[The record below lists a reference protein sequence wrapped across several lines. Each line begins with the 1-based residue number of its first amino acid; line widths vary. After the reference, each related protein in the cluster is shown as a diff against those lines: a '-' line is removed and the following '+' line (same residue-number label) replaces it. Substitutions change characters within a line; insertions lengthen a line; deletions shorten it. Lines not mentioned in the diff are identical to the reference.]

1 MTLPSYIKPIFTDKS
16 LSTDG
21 ITIVLSTRARVK
33 LGEIHNIDYSSIN
46 NTCELINGNS
56 LSFDVYKTLN
66 GEDEPLWDQI
76 MDLKL
81 IYVPELDDYLE
92 ITITDTDSLNQKKS
106 VSAVSAG
113 IAELSQTYIHNFEA
127 NTEADI
133 ERPDYVVTKFY
144 DPINPKGSL
153 LHRILEKTPQYSLG
167 YVDDS
172 LKNLQ
177 RTITCDGESVWDL
190 LSNTVANAFNCMFLV
205 DNLTKKLYAIDL
217 EINCQDCGERFEY
230 APEDEVGVCPN
241 CGGSNLSYFGKDTT
255 LYADKENLTDEITVT
270 VNAESIKNTLKLAA
284 GDDLMTAT
292 VRALNPNGTDY
303 INKFNAESFEDMP
316 TQLVDKIISY
326 QQLYD
331 SLQPTYQTIMENL
344 YNAYDW
350 KLWYESVM
358 MPGGTAP
365 DGTVMAGQRPQIEVT
380 AATEAAKLTTA
391 TLSPVAM
398 TSISAS
404 TQKKTVDNA
413 VCALARTLVYSG
425 YVKVEVNSSTWSY
438 VSGSTRGT
446 WRGTLK
452 ITTFSSMNK
461 EDGERDTAITSSL
474 VLAVNDDYE
483 TYINQYLYKN
493 VAAAAERDDGTIY
506 DVLKINSL
514 ANYKEAIKVYCAN
527 RLESFRDALE
537 GCLGILAGEVNG
549 KKAQAVSDFK
559 SEIYDPYKA
568 KLDATVQELNR
579 RNASITFWDEQIT
592 NYSRRKSAIQTQ
604 LDFRKYLGE
613 NLYKIYCA
621 YRREDRY
628 ENSNYISDGLDNA
641 QTFARAREF
650 LTAAQKQMNILTTP
664 QYTVSFNLFNI
675 LNKGGFSD
683 EVSKFVL
690 GNWMRVRA
698 DGKLFRVRMI
708 KYSYNLGNLN
718 EIQVEFSNVTR
729 ADGVVSDI
737 QSILNS
743 AKSMA
748 TSYGTTGNM
757 AQAGQFA
764 ADTDKAF
771 YRSGLIDANKR
782 IKMNNDETITMD
794 KFGVLAREYDD
805 VTETYKD
812 EQLRITHNILAFTA
826 DGWDSVEVA
835 LGKHTYVTFNE
846 STKKY
851 VNNEAYGLSARFV
864 QAGQING
871 SQITGGDIY
880 STALLNSVP
889 VTHIDLDNGTFSFA
903 GGKLTYENNTLT
915 MLNGT
920 IKAGHIY
927 SSDGST
933 THINLDNGTFS
944 FAGGQLTYKNGTLSL
959 TGDVNA
965 TGGSIDGNNC
975 SITNI
980 SGGNIKS
987 GTITG
992 TQISAGAISTA
1003 KLAANAVTAEKIQ
1016 AGTITAT
1023 EIALNTITAAE
1034 IAAGAIGTSELQAN
1048 AVTAGKI
1055 DSGAITADKIAA
1067 RTITAN
1073 KIEAGAITAYE
1084 IKSGTITAEKIQ
1096 AGTITGDKIAANTIT
1111 AAKINV
1117 DNLVVKALK
1126 SGTYIS
1132 SVGNIGFEI
1141 TSDGHVSAGAGSSIG
1156 VDSRMQFN
1164 DGFTSWHGNCFASPL
1179 YHAVGPK
1186 QHYCYSR
1193 DQKSK
1198 HEISFDWTDSAFE
1211 IYVDGSKVAT
1221 LNANFVGK

>member
-1 MTLPSYIKPIFTDKS
+1 MALPSYIKPIFTDKS
-16 LSTDG
+16 LNMDG
-21 ITIVLSTRARVK
+21 ITIVLSTRARVR
-33 LGEIHNIDYSSIN
+33 LGELRNVDRSSIH

-66 GEDEPLWDQI
+66 GEEEPLWDQI

-81 IYVPELDDYLE
+81 IYVPELNDYLE
-92 ITITDTDSLNQKKS
+92 ITITDTDALDQRKS
-106 VSAVSAG
+106 ISAVSAG

-144 DPINPKGSL
+144 DPINPEGSL

-177 RTITCDGESVWDL
+177 RTITCDGDSVWDL
-190 LSNTVANAFNCMFLV
+190 LSNTVAGAFNCMFLV
-205 DNLTKKLYAIDL
+205 DNMEKKLYAIDL

-230 APEDEVGVCPN
+230 APEDKVGVCPN
-241 CGGSNLSYFGKDTT
+241 CGGSNLTYFGKDTT
-255 LYADKENLTDEITVT
+255 LYADKENLTNEITVT
-270 VNAESIKNTLKLAA
+270 VDADSIKNTLKLVA

-316 TQLVDKIISY
+316 TELVDKIVSY
-326 QQLYD
+326 QELYD
-331 SLQPTYQTIMENL
+331 SLQPSYQMIMENL

-380 AATEAAKLTTA
+380 ARTEAAKLTTA

-398 TSISAS
+398 TSISSS

-425 YVKVEVNSSTWSY
+425 YVKVEVNSSEWSY
-438 VSGSTRGT
+438 VSGTTRGT

-452 ITTFSSMNK
+452 LTTFSSMNK
-461 EDGERDTAITSSL
+461 EDGERDTAITSNL

-506 DVLKINSL
+506 DVLKIDSITD
-514 ANYKEAIKVYCAN
+514 YKEAIKVYCAK
-527 RLESFRDALE
+527 RLESFRDAIE

-549 KKAQAVSDFK
+549 QKAQAVADFQT
-559 SEIYDPYKA
+559 EIYDPYKA
-568 KLDATVQELNR
+568 KLDATVAELNE
-579 RNASITFWDEQIT
+579 RNAMVTLWDEQIT
-592 NYSRRKSAIQTQ
+592 NYSREKSAIQTQ

-613 NLYKIYCA
+613 DLYKTYCA

-650 LTAAQKQMNILTTP
+650 LAAAQKQMNILATP
-664 QYTVSFNLFNI
+664 QYTVSFNLYNI
-675 LNKGGFSD
+675 LSKGGFSD
-683 EVSKFVL
+683 EVSDFTL

-708 KYSYNLGNLN
+708 KYSFNLGDLK
-718 EIQVEFSNVTR
+718 EVQVEFSNVTR
-729 ADGVVSDI
+729 ADGMISDI
-737 QSILNS
+737 QSILDS

-880 STALLNSVP
+880 STALLNGVP

-944 FAGGQLTYKNGTLSL
+944 FAGGGLTYKNGTLSL
-959 TGDVNA
+959 TGSVTA
-965 TGGSIDGNNC
+965 TGGSIDGDNC

-1003 KLAANAVTAEKIQ
+1003 KLAANAVTAAKI
-1016 AGTITAT
+1016 ASGTITAD
-1023 EIALNTITAAE
+1023 EIAANTITAAE
-1034 IAAGAIGTSELQAN
+1034 IAAGAINTSELAAGAVTAAKIYAN
-1048 AVTAGKI
+1048 AVTAEKVAANAIATANLQAGAVTANKI
-1055 DSGAITADKIAA
+1055 ASNAITADKIKAGEV
-1067 RTITAN
+1067 TA
-1073 KIEAGAITAYE
+1073 
-1084 IKSGTITAEKIQ
+1084 
-1096 AGTITGDKIAANTIT
+1096 DKIATNYLTTNVINAINNSSEGI
-1111 AAKINV
+1111 KINANKV
-1117 DNLVVKALK
+1117 TVSGDLQAKTLNTGDLKIEDNKITSLSNMSFYFTGA
-1126 SGTYIS
+1126 GTWNFLGAVYIS
-1132 SVGNIGFEI
+1132 GI
-1141 TSDGHVSAGAGSSIG
+1141 DGHTTDPVYAVINELLRRVSALESKSS
-1156 VDSRMQFN
+1156 S
-1164 DGFTSWHGNCFASPL
+1164 S
-1179 YHAVGPK
+1179 
-1186 QHYCYSR
+1186 
-1193 DQKSK
+1193 
-1198 HEISFDWTDSAFE
+1198 
-1211 IYVDGSKVAT
+1211 
-1221 LNANFVGK
+1221 

>member
-106 VSAVSAG
+106 ISAVSAG

-205 DNLTKKLYAIDL
+205 DNLAKKLYAIDL

-270 VNAESIKNTLKLAA
+270 VNAESIKNTLKLAT

-474 VLAVNDDYE
+474 VLAVNDNYE

-493 VAAAAERDDGTIY
+493 VAAAAERDDETIY

-514 ANYKEAIKVYCAN
+514 ANYKAAIKVYCAN

-537 GCLGILAGEVNG
+537 GCLGILAGEVDG

-559 SEIYDPYKA
+559 SEIYDPYKT
-568 KLDATVQELNR
+568 KLDATVQELDR
-579 RNASITFWDEQIT
+579 RNASITLWDEKIT
-592 NYSRRKSAIQTQ
+592 NYSRQKSAIQTR

-613 NLYKIYCA
+613 NLYKTYCA

-650 LTAAQKQMNILTTP
+650 LTAAQKQMNILATP

-675 LNKGGFSD
+675 LNKDGFSN
-683 EVSKFVL
+683 EVSNFVL

-708 KYSYNLGNLN
+708 KYAYNLGNLN

-729 ADGVVSDI
+729 ADGMVSDI

-757 AQAGQFA
+757 AQAGQLA
-764 ADTDKAF
+764 ADTNKAF

-805 VTETYKD
+805 VTEAYKD

-835 LGKHTYVTFNE
+835 LGKHTYVTFDE
-846 STKKY
+846 RTQKY

-880 STALLNSVP
+880 STALLNGIP

-903 GGKLTYENNTLT
+903 GGNLTYKNNTLT

-933 THINLDNGTFS
+933 TQINLDNGTFS

-959 TGDVNA
+959 TGSINA

-980 SGGNIKS
+980 DGGNIKS
-987 GTITG
+987 GTITS
-992 TQISAGAISTA
+992 TQISSNAITTSKIAADAITA
-1003 KLAANAVTAEKIQ
+1003 AKIK
-1016 AGTITAT
+1016 AGTITA
-1023 EIALNTITAAE
+1023 EE
-1034 IAAGAIGTSELQAN
+1034 
-1048 AVTAGKI
+1048 
-1055 DSGAITADKIAA
+1055 
-1067 RTITAN
+1067 
-1073 KIEAGAITAYE
+1073 
-1084 IKSGTITAEKIQ
+1084 
-1096 AGTITGDKIAANTIT
+1096 IAANTIT
-1111 AAKINV
+1111 ANEIKAGAIDTSELAAGAVTTAKIYANAITAEKVAANAIATANLQAGAVTANKIASNAITADKIKAGEVTADKIATNYLTTNV
-1117 DNLVVKALK
+1117 IQAINNSSEGIKINANKVTVSGDLQAKTLNTGDLKIEDNK
-1126 SGTYIS
+1126 
-1132 SVGNIGFEI
+1132 I
-1141 TSDGHVSAGAGSSIG
+1141 TSLSNMSFYFTGAGTWNFQGAVYIYGIDGHSTDPVYAVINELLRRVSALESKSS
-1156 VDSRMQFN
+1156 S
-1164 DGFTSWHGNCFASPL
+1164 S
-1179 YHAVGPK
+1179 
-1186 QHYCYSR
+1186 
-1193 DQKSK
+1193 
-1198 HEISFDWTDSAFE
+1198 
-1211 IYVDGSKVAT
+1211 
-1221 LNANFVGK
+1221 